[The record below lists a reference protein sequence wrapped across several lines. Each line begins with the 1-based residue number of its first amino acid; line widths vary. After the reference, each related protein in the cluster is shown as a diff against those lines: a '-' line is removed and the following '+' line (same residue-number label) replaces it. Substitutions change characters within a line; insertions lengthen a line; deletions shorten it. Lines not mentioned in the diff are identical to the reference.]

1 MQMPDAV
8 NAGNPGRRPT
18 LLFVSGRFLF
28 PTNEGG
34 KIRTANILRQ
44 MKGGA
49 FEIVLASPAPA
60 DAAKFAE
67 DTNAV
72 CDRFLSWPEQS
83 ATQLSRILA
92 LPLSIPVSVA
102 TDRSQAGSAAIAA
115 ELAGRNG
122 AGKPDIVV
130 VDFPHIDV
138 LMPRRIDAPSVMFT
152 HNVEAE
158 IFERH
163 ARVATGLWRLVWRNQ
178 VGKMQRFEADVLR
191 RYDSVIAVSTRD
203 AEALKKRYALK
214 IVEPIETGVDL
225 EFFTYSAPSTAP
237 EFGPD
242 GGTIV
247 FTGVM
252 DSPANTDGID
262 FLMNE
267 IWPIVARARP
277 KARALVVGRN
287 PQKSLY
293 AAVQERG
300 LPWTITGSVDDIRNY
315 VAQGHV
321 SVIPLRVGSGTRIK
335 AFEAMAMGR
344 PVVATRVGIEGLDI
358 DPGIHFLAADTG
370 PDFAQA
376 ILRLL
381 DDAALR
387 ETIAQ
392 AARARLEERFSWSHI
407 ARQFEA
413 ICARALAAKG

>member
-1 MQMPDAV
+1 MTV
-8 NAGNPGRRPT
+8 RPR
-18 LLFVSGRFLF
+18 LLFVSPRFLF

-49 FEIVLASPAPA
+49 FELTLASPAPA
-60 DAAKFAE
+60 DAAEFAADIE
-67 DTNAV
+67 GV
-72 CDRFLSWPEQS
+72 CDHFLFWPTQP
-83 ATQLSRILA
+83 ATLLRRLRA
-92 LPLSIPVSVA
+92 LPGAVPVAAA
-102 TDRSQAGSAAIAA
+102 TDRSVAGAAVIAA
-115 ELAGRNG
+115 ALAAR
-122 AGKPDIVV
+122 PDVVV
-130 VDFPHIDV
+130 VDFPHADL
-138 LMPRRIDAPSVMFT
+138 LMPRPIGPASVLFT

-163 ARVATGLWRLVWRNQ
+163 ARVATGIWRLVWRNQ
-178 VGKMQRFEADVLR
+178 VGKMQRFEGDVLR
-191 RYDSVIAVSTRD
+191 RYDSVIAVSARD
-203 AEALKKRYALK
+203 ADALKRRYNLPVA
-214 IVEPIETGVDL
+214 EPIETGVDL
-225 EFFTYSAPSTAP
+225 EFFAYAAPSTAP

-262 FLMNE
+262 FLMND
-267 IWPIVARARP
+267 IWPIVAGVRP
-277 KARALVVGRN
+277 QARALIVGRN
-287 PQKSLY
+287 PQKSLL

-300 LPWTITGSVDDIRNY
+300 LPWTITGSVDDIRPY
-315 VAQGHV
+315 VAEGHV

-358 DPGIHFLAADTG
+358 DPGTHFLAADTG
-370 PDFAQA
+370 ADFAAA

-381 DDAALR
+381 DCATLR
-387 ETIAQ
+387 ETLAQ
-392 AARARLEERFSWSHI
+392 TARARLEQRFSWAHV

-413 ICARALAAKG
+413 ICARALAAKR